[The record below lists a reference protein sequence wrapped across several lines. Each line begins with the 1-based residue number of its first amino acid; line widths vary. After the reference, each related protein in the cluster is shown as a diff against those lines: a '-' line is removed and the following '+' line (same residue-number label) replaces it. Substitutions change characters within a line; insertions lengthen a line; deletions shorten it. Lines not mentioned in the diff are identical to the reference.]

1 MAAAMD
7 CRLPGG
13 DRQGGIACN
22 TRAGGHVF
30 TQMPWIHRWSAVV
43 LPLVGHALLPLPAQA
58 LVVDDEFFERRV
70 RPVLAEHCYEC
81 HSGDA
86 DRLRAELRVDGR
98 GWLLKGGESG
108 PAIEPGEVTASLL
121 LQAVRQDEPD
131 LAMPPRSRLSDQQIR
146 DLELWVEAGA
156 PWPGADQAPLAADGD
171 GAGGQWFDKAARLRE
186 HWSWQPMQRT
196 EPPTVADEAW
206 PRSPLDR
213 FILAELEAEDLRPAV
228 ETDRRRW
235 LRRVT
240 FDLTGLP
247 PTPRQLDE
255 FLADDSDQA
264 YERVVDRLLADP
276 AFGERWARHWM
287 DLTRYAETFGHEFD
301 YPVPQPWGYRDYL
314 IRAFNDDLP
323 YDQLLVEHVAGD
335 LLEQPRL
342 HPADGTSES
351 LRATGFWW
359 LHEAVHAPTDV
370 RLDRMEHID
379 NRIDVFSK
387 SFLGLTVSCARC
399 HDHMFDAISAR
410 DYYALAGAL
419 KPMRRQLAFT
429 DPHGRLDE
437 WGNQMERALTA
448 MDQRVAEAAPPPL
461 PEMNQAFL
469 NRVQARAEQAAAPR
483 EGEQDQNDVDR
494 RWREAVG
501 MGWRHPLALLWRQPD
516 SGTLSGYERT
526 LAESEERY
534 ALLFDFTDGIP
545 ADWQREGWAWRAD
558 DPGAGLAANDEVVA
572 RPRGIISTADLGAN
586 AAGALRSPTF
596 KLEHPRV
603 QLLMRG
609 RGVQARLIIEGYQ
622 MEVHNSLLFN
632 GTRIHGAN
640 ADTDGLWQWREFHGR
655 TGQYVGLN
663 AYIEIVDEGDG
674 WFELAQVRTSEHGP
688 PPHQAH
694 RVVAD
699 ILRNTGHDAGPAAWL
714 DHYRSRLELAWQRLA
729 DGTLERDDADLLEA
743 WHRLGLA
750 PTWDGWLARQRDE
763 VHELAAAM
771 PTPDRVLAS
780 TEGSPEDTHLLIR
793 GQVNRPGE
801 PVAPG
806 LPVGL
811 AMPPGSADGNGPLP
825 EPPVM
830 DRMQMA
836 RHLVSGDNPFVA
848 RVAVNRLWHHLFG
861 TGLVASVD
869 DFGVMGE
876 PPSHPELLD
885 WLALEFRDR
894 GWSVKAMLRELVLS
908 STYRM
913 ASNPHP
919 QVDPARLAALDP
931 DNRLLAH
938 HPLRRLQAEA
948 IRDAMLAVSG
958 RLDDQIG
965 GPSVPIHLTAFMGGR
980 GRPGGDNGPLDGAGR
995 RSLYL
1000 ETRRNFPQ
1008 PFLQVFD
1015 LPTPFST
1022 VGRRAQ
1028 SSVPAQALTLMN
1040 DPLVHQL
1047 AGQWSH
1053 RLLDPSE
1060 PSNGDADAAADPDRL
1075 VRQLY
1080 RQALLR
1086 EPGEVELRAM
1096 LDYWQRLEP
1105 APAAERLADLAHIMF
1120 NLKEFI
1126 HLD

>member
-1 MAAAMD
+1 MS
-7 CRLPGG
+7 CVPRRLS
-13 DRQGGIACN
+13 I
-22 TRAGGHVF
+22 F
-30 TQMPWIHRWSAVV
+30 VV
-43 LPLVGHALLPLPAQA
+43 LSSVGWLTAAEA
-58 LVVDDEFFERRV
+58 GAVVVDDGFFERRI

-86 DRLRAELRVDGR
+86 ERLRAGLRVDGLA
-98 GWLLKGGESG
+98 WLLKGGESG
-108 PAIEPGEVTASLL
+108 PAIEPGEVTGSLL

-156 PWPGADQAPLAADGD
+156 PWPGAEGTPAINGD
-171 GAGGQWFDKAARLRE
+171 SVTGGGWFDKPARLRE
-186 HWSWQPMQRT
+186 HWSWQPMRALD
-196 EPPTVADEAW
+196 PPTVQDQDW
-206 PRSPLDR
+206 PHSPLDR
-213 FILAELEAEDLRPAV
+213 FILAQLEAHDLKPATD
-228 ETDRRRW
+228 TDRRRW

-247 PTPRQLDE
+247 PTPGQLDE

-264 YERVVDRLLADP
+264 YQRVVDRLLDDP

-287 DLTRYAETFGHEFD
+287 DLMRYAETFGHEFD
-301 YPVPQPWGYRDYL
+301 YPVPKPWPYRDYL

-335 LLEQPRL
+335 LLEEPRP
-342 HPADGTSES
+342 HPDDGTSES
-351 LRATGFWW
+351 LLATGFWW
-359 LHEAVHAPTDV
+359 MHEAVHAPTDV
-370 RLDRMEHID
+370 RLDRMEHVD

-387 SFLGLTVSCARC
+387 TFLGLTVSCARC

-410 DYYALAGAL
+410 DYYALAGML

-429 DPHGRLDE
+429 DPHGRLAE

-469 NRVQARAEQAAAPR
+469 NRVQARAEQAAAPP

-534 ALLFDFTDGIP
+534 SLLFDFTDGVP
-545 ADWQREGWAWRAD
+545 DDWQREGWAWRAA

-586 AAGALRSPTF
+586 AAGAIRSPTF

-609 RGVQARLIIEGYQ
+609 RGVRARLIIEGYQ

-632 GTRIHGAN
+632 GTRIDERN

-663 AYIEIVDEGDG
+663 AYIEIVDEDDG

-699 ILRNTGHDAGPAAWL
+699 ILRDTGHDAGAGEWL
-714 DHYRSRLELAWQRLA
+714 AHYRARLQQAWQHLA
-729 DGTLERDDADLLEA
+729 NGTLDRADADLLEA
-743 WHRLGLA
+743 LHRLKLA
-750 PTWDGWLARQRDE
+750 PEWDDWLQQQRAD
-763 VHELAAAM
+763 VLELATAM
-771 PTPDRVLAS
+771 PSPDRVLAS
-780 TEGSPEDTHLLIR
+780 TDGSPEDNHLLIR

-801 PVAPG
+801 PVPPG

-811 AMPPGSADGNGPLP
+811 YMQPGLNGGPLP

-830 DRMQMA
+830 DRLEMA
-836 RHLVSGDNPFVA
+836 RHLVGGDNPFVA

-876 PPSHPELLD
+876 APSHPELLD
-885 WLALEFRDR
+885 WLALEFVGRD
-894 GWSVKAMLRELVLS
+894 WSVKAMLRELVLS
-908 STYRM
+908 RTYRM
-913 ASNPHP
+913 DSNPHP
-919 QVDPARLAALDP
+919 QVDSTRLVEIDP

-958 RLDDQIG
+958 RLDDRIG
-965 GPSVPIHLTAFMGGR
+965 GPSVRVHMTAFMGGR
-980 GRPGGDNGPLDGAGR
+980 GRPGGGNGPLDGDGR

-1000 ETRRNFPQ
+1000 ETRRNFPE

-1022 VGRRAQ
+1022 VGRRAE
-1028 SSVPAQALTLMN
+1028 SAVPAQALTLMN
-1040 DPLVHQL
+1040 DPFVHQL
-1047 AGQWSH
+1047 ASHWSG
-1053 RLLDPSE
+1053 RLLDQTRPE
-1060 PSNGDADAAADPDRL
+1060 SNGDPDPESL
-1075 VRQLY
+1075 IRQLY

-1086 EPGEVELRAM
+1086 DPTEVELRAM
-1096 LDYWQRLEP
+1096 LGYWHGRES
-1105 APAAERLADLAHIMF
+1105 ASAADRLADLAHIVF
-1120 NLKEFI
+1120 NLKEFV